1 MDDAG
6 SEASFVVET
15 DDGTCAV
22 YACRRDRD
30 PMIVSTFVLPR
41 SVVFPL
47 KFKINFD
54 QGVGVFSINEEQLI
68 GSYDFNAFTGE
79 ALLRP

>member
-1 MDDAG
+1 MAHAFEKADN
-6 SEASFVVET
+6 FFKL
-15 DDGTCAV
+15 
-22 YACRRDRD
+22 CRDCD

-41 SVVFPL
+41 LVAFPL

-54 QGVGVFSINEEQLI
+54 QGVGVFSINKEQLI